1 MTELAVVL
9 EEGFDGDRVAVR
21 VGDEVVFSAA
31 SVTTRPQVGYAQ
43 RITVDVPAG
52 DTRVTVDVPSRG
64 ATRSF
69 PVAVSG
75 GTHVGISLGDN
86 DQVTHRTSDEP
97 FRYA

>member
-1 MTELAVVL
+1 
-9 EEGFDGDRVAVR
+9 
-21 VGDEVVFSAA
+21 VGDEVVVIED

-43 RITVDVPAG
+43 RFTVDVPDG
-52 DTRVTVDVPSRG
+52 DIDVTVEVRSRD
-64 ATRSF
+64 ATTSF

-75 GTHVGISLGDN
+75 GTHVGISLDD